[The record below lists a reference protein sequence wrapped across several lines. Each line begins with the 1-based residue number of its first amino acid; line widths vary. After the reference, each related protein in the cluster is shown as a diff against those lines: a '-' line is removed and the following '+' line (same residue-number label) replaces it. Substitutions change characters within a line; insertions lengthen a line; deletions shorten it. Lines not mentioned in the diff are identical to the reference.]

1 MLKKY
6 RHNGDIDIIEEHHFD
21 SSCRLNLLVS
31 IRVIQLYYHSYI
43 NLAKVCPTN
52 SKCRLKGGRCQIEG
66 SNSGGNVSKRTAE
79 MRTCCSDGGR
89 EQKNRPIDE
98 T

>member
-1 MLKKY
+1 M
-6 RHNGDIDIIEEHHFD
+6 IEEYPFYY
-21 SSCRLNLLVS
+21 SCRLLLLVS
-31 IRVIQLYYHSYI
+31 IRVIQLYYHSYV

-79 MRTCCSDGGR
+79 RTYSSDGGR
-89 EQKNRPIDE
+89 EHQTNCPIDE

>member
-1 MLKKY
+1 MIGEY
-6 RHNGDIDIIEEHHFD
+6 PFD
-21 SSCRLNLLVS
+21 YSCRLYLLVS
-31 IRVIQLYYHSYI
+31 IRVIQLYYHSYV

-79 MRTCCSDGGR
+79 RTCCSDGGR
-89 EQKNRPIDE
+89 EHQTNCPIDE